1 MQFVTYLRAAQPRAG
16 VVTGDAILD
25 LADLVRAFDVTAD
38 ATADAATWRDLR
50 AFIAA
55 GEDARKMAA
64 RALTWWEATRPASIA
79 MLARAE
85 ATLTAPLL
93 TPEKIICVGLNY
105 RRHALESGMAV
116 PTTPVIFSKF
126 ANALAGAGEAI
137 PLPAV
142 AAQYDYEAELAV
154 VIGRRAAGVSAATA
168 LDSVFGYCVANDLSA
183 RDLQMRTS
191 QWLLGKTLDKFLPLG
206 PALVTADE
214 VGDPQT
220 LAVRCWVNG
229 DLRQDS
235 NTADMVF
242 PVAHLVAYLSQHM
255 TLQPGDIILT
265 GTPEGVVL
273 GRPQREWLT
282 PGDEVAVEVGKLGRL
297 TNRLVS
303 AG

>member
-1 MQFVTYLRAAQPRAG
+1 MQFVTYIRTEQPHAG
-16 VVTGDAILD
+16 IVAGDALLD
-25 LADLVRAFDVTAD
+25 LANLVQAFD
-38 ATADAATWRDLR
+38 ATSDAAVWRDLR

-55 GEDARKMAA
+55 GDDALRLSA
-64 RALTWWEATRPASIA
+64 RALAWWEATRPTNVIA
-79 MLARAE
+79 LPLAT

-105 RRHALESGMAV
+105 RRHAAESGMAV

-142 AAQYDYEAELAV
+142 ATQYDYEVELAV
-154 VIGRRAAGVSAATA
+154 VIGRRAANVSETKA
-168 LDSVFGYCVANDLSA
+168 LEYVFGYCTANDLSA

-206 PALVTADE
+206 PRLVTADE

-235 NTADMVF
+235 NTADMLF

-273 GRPQREWLT
+273 GRAQKDWLT
-282 PGDEVAVEVGKLGRL
+282 PGDEVVVEVEKLGQL
-297 TNRLVS
+297 TNRMVS
-303 AG
+303 A